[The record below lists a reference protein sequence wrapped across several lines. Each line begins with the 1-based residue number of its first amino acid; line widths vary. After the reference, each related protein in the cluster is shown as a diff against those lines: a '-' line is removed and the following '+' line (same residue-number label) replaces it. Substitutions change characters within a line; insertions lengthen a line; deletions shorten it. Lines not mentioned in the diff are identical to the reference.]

1 VIVVLNGLI
10 TLLLWPEYKRRRTG
24 KIGG

>member
-10 TLLLWPEYKRRRTG
+10 TLLLWPEVCARRTG
-24 KIGG
+24 HIHV